1 MGKDARWLTIGEAA
15 KRLGVSRDTLRR
27 WEKAGKIKPTRS
39 PTNRRYYTKETLDQL
54 MGGTGKKR
62 KKPPV
67 AESGRKM
74 SSATRIIL
82 AAILSSIAAVL
93 IAFSILFFLAN

>member
-1 MGKDARWLTIGEAA
+1 MGKDSRWLTIGEAA

-27 WEKAGKIKPTRS
+27 WEKSGKIKPNRS
-39 PTNRRYYTKETLDQL
+39 PTNRRYYTKEQLDSL
-54 MGGTGKKR
+54 IKGKA

-67 AESGRKM
+67 AESGREM

-82 AAILSSIAAVL
+82 AAILSSVAAVL
-93 IAFSILFFLAN
+93 IAFSILFFLTK